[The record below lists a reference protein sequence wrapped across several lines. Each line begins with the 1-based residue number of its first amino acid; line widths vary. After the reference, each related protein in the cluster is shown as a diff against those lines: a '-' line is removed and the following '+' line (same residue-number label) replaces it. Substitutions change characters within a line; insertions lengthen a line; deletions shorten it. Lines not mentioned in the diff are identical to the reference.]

1 MRKLITAITVT
12 VAAFAIATPAFA
24 ACQDQVSQ
32 VEQQLKGAK
41 VTGAAKSKISMKLRE
56 AKVQASQK
64 NEARCISAVQEARE
78 QLAEATGGMKKK

>member
-1 MRKLITAITVT
+1 MRKLISAITVT

-32 VEQQLKGAK
+32 VEQQLKTAK
-41 VTGAAKSKISMKLRE
+41 VPSAAKSKISTKLRE

-64 NEARCISAVQEARE
+64 NEARCMSAVQEARE
-78 QLAEATGGMKKK
+78 QLAEATNGMKKK